1 MARYWL
7 RGRRISGRPA
17 SPPTRQAAR
26 LLRIASWA
34 PCGPPT
40 ARHSRPGERCGPRPA
55 LRQIRHATAWT
66 RDTVSHEER
75 SHRKCV
81 HSIDITHHIQ
91 AHSASHQHLTSQPTV
106 PVSTRPPRLH
116 HHLLHQRHP
125 HGTASSRGVR
135 LVLQQATCMHGGG
148 AREQGC
154 GASRSLVNPH
164 HPLQPRPLVIQHA
177 RSSRLRPPYR
187 RRYVCRCSR
196 SAAPR
201 RKRHVT
207 ACDDV

>member
-1 MARYWL
+1 MATRAPNQRPACL
-7 RGRRISGRPA
+7 TTHSPGRPPA
-17 SPPTRQAAR
+17 PHRILGPMWAADRTPLAAR
-26 LLRIASWA
+26 RTLWPT
-34 PCGPPT
+34 PCPATDTP
-40 ARHSRPGERCGPRPA
+40 RPGQG
-55 LRQIRHATAWT
+55 
-66 RDTVSHEER
+66 VSHEER
-75 SHRKCV
+75 AHRKCV
-81 HSIDITHHIQ
+81 HSVNITLYIQ
-91 AHSASHQHLTSQPTV
+91 AHSESHQHLTSHPTV

-116 HHLLHQRHP
+116 HLLRQRHP